1 MKQKME
7 EQTMKKIILL
17 LIIPFLLPDHL
28 FAQMVPDYFP
38 IHVGD
43 YWILHA
49 DTISGVY
56 QPTTYRVDI
65 EAIDLIGGDEYF
77 RMRQGYSADDGSSE
91 GHWYLW
97 IREDS
102 TGGVIGAFG
111 DTSIVDSSTI
121 YDPPLP
127 SFPNEAV
134 NQGYSWEFDF
144 PTMGPG
150 GDHWSCLVESISET
164 VQVPV
169 GEFND
174 CLKIRTIITDN
185 ASGDTTQWI
194 YNYYAEGIG
203 QVLYMGWNFFWENF
217 KFELIEYSVQSPV
230 DVRESPSVPIHINLQ
245 QNYPNPF
252 NPTTTI
258 SYQLPK
264 SSFVKLTIYDVSG
277 RLIETLVDEK
287 KNAGYYSI
295 QWDASQFSSGVYIYR
310 IQADGFSAVK
320 KCLLIK

>member
-1 MKQKME
+1 ME
-7 EQTMKKIILL
+7 EQTMKKLILL

-28 FAQMVPDYFP
+28 SAQTVPDYFP
-38 IHVGD
+38 MHVGD

-49 DTISGVY
+49 DMISGVY

-111 DTSIVDSSTI
+111 DTSIVDSATI

-150 GDHWSCLVESISET
+150 GDHWSCFVESISET
-164 VQVPV
+164 VQVPA
-169 GEFND
+169 GEFNN
-174 CLKIRTIITDN
+174 CIKIKTIITD
-185 ASGDTTQWI
+185 AAGDTIQWF

-203 QVLYMGWNFFWENF
+203 QVLQVGWSFFWENF
-217 KFELIEYSVQSPV
+217 KFELIEYSVQLSV
-230 DVRESPSVPIHINLQ
+230 DEKYLTGIPIHFRLL

-264 SSFVKLTIYDVSG
+264 PSFVKLSIYDIKG
-277 RLIETLVDEK
+277 RLIEAMVNEN
-287 KNAGYYSI
+287 KNAGYYSVEWNAENVSTGI
-295 QWDASQFSSGVYIYR
+295 YLYRIDAGDFSS
-310 IQADGFSAVK
+310 VK
-320 KCLLIK
+320 KCLLVK